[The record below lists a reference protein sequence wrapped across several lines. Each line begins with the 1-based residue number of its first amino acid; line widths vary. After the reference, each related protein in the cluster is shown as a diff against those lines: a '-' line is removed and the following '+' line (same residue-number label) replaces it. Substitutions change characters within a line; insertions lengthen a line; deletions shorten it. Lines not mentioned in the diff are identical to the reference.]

1 MKNLIA
7 IVCVL
12 AISVAAFAVGNEVEA
27 FLKVFEDMDT
37 LANNDVKD
45 ADTPAKQAAVIT
57 AFDSLL
63 AELEE
68 TAGALEE
75 AYPDWDEDD
84 LPPGIEDF
92 ESITERF
99 MLSFFAIYAVG
110 ADNMEEPVVA
120 AAYEKLDERLESIMM
135 SGDEDSW

>member
-68 TAGALEE
+68 TAGALEK